1 MERVIDI
8 LIPVL
13 MFCVPLAAS
22 LIAKANAGTGV
33 NIQRLIAQC
42 DNSPRRIYDE
52 LMKANR

>member
-1 MERVIDI
+1 MH
-8 LIPVL
+8 
-13 MFCVPLAAS
+13 AA